1 MEKKSSVSLEVIQEM
16 WQKDSVV
23 NQDELDTESLKI
35 PQLHAKYYQL
45 YNTILLLRKQAEQQ
59 HSSILL
65 ERRKFYMGKAETQV
79 YIDEPFP
86 YKVRDKEDL
95 KLYLEADEKLSKIRL
110 KIDYYDTMLKYLE
123 EILKQ
128 ISNRTYQIKNAIEWR
143 RFSAGY
149 GRSYYKQE
157 E

>member
-1 MEKKSSVSLEVIQEM
+1 MEKKSSISLGVIQEM
-16 WQKDSVV
+16 WQKDSEV

-95 KLYLEADEKLSKIRL
+95 KLYLEADEKISKIRL

-143 RFSAGY
+143 RFTAGY
-149 GRSYYKQE
+149 G
-157 E
+157 

>member
-16 WQKDSVV
+16 WQKDSGV

-35 PQLHAKYYQL
+35 PQLHAKYYEL

-95 KLYLEADEKLSKIRL
+95 KLYLEADEKISKIRL
-110 KIDYYDTMLKYLE
+110 KIDYYDTMLRYLE

-143 RFSAGY
+143 RFTAGY
-149 GRSYYKQE
+149 G
-157 E
+157 

>member
-1 MEKKSSVSLEVIQEM
+1 MEKKSSISLEVIQEM
-16 WQKDSVV
+16 WQKDSEV

-110 KIDYYDTMLKYLE
+110 KIDYYDTMLRYLE

-143 RFSAGY
+143 RFTAGY
-149 GRSYYKQE
+149 G
-157 E
+157 

>member
-16 WQKDSVV
+16 WQKDSEV

-95 KLYLEADEKLSKIRL
+95 KLYLEADEKISKIRL

-128 ISNRTYQIKNAIEWR
+128 ISNRTYQIRNAIEWR
-143 RFSAGY
+143 KFTAGY
-149 GRSYYKQE
+149 G
-157 E
+157 

>member
-1 MEKKSSVSLEVIQEM
+1 MEKKSSISLEVIQEM
-16 WQKDSVV
+16 WQKDSEV

-45 YNTILLLRKQAEQQ
+45 YNTILLLRKQAEQR

-95 KLYLEADEKLSKIRL
+95 KLYLEADEKISKIRL

-143 RFSAGY
+143 RFTAGY
-149 GRSYYKQE
+149 G
-157 E
+157 

>member
-16 WQKDSVV
+16 WQKDSEV

-45 YNTILLLRKQAEQQ
+45 YNTILLLRKKAEQQ

-95 KLYLEADEKLSKIRL
+95 KLYLEADEKISKIRL

-149 GRSYYKQE
+149 G
-157 E
+157 

>member
-1 MEKKSSVSLEVIQEM
+1 MEKKSSVSLEIIQEM
-16 WQKDSVV
+16 WQKDSEV

-95 KLYLEADEKLSKIRL
+95 KLYLEADEKISKIRL

-143 RFSAGY
+143 RFTAGY
-149 GRSYYKQE
+149 G
-157 E
+157 

>member
-16 WQKDSVV
+16 WQKDSEV

-95 KLYLEADEKLSKIRL
+95 KLYLEADEKISKIRL

-143 RFSAGY
+143 RFTAGY
-149 GRSYYKQE
+149 G
-157 E
+157 

>member
-16 WQKDSVV
+16 WQKDSEV

-65 ERRKFYMGKAETQV
+65 ERRKFYMGTAETQV

-95 KLYLEADEKLSKIRL
+95 KLYLEADEKISKIFVY
-110 KIDYYDTMLKYLE
+110 KTTCTT
-123 EILKQ
+123 ILKDYT
-128 ISNRTYQIKNAIEWR
+128 SNCLL
-143 RFSAGY
+143 
-149 GRSYYKQE
+149 
-157 E
+157 

>member
-59 HSSILL
+59 HGSILL

-95 KLYLEADEKLSKIRL
+95 RLYLEADEKLSKIRL

-149 GRSYYKQE
+149 G
-157 E
+157 

>member
-1 MEKKSSVSLEVIQEM
+1 MEKKSSISLEVIQEM
-16 WQKDSVV
+16 WQKDSEV

-95 KLYLEADEKLSKIRL
+95 RLYLEADEKLSKIRL

-143 RFSAGY
+143 RFTAGY
-149 GRSYYKQE
+149 G
-157 E
+157 

>member
-1 MEKKSSVSLEVIQEM
+1 MEKKSSISLDVIQEM
-16 WQKDSVV
+16 WQKDSEV
-23 NQDELDTESLKI
+23 NQDELDIESLKI

-95 KLYLEADEKLSKIRL
+95 KLYLEADEKISKIRL
-110 KIDYYDTMLKYLE
+110 KIDYYDTMLRYLE

-143 RFSAGY
+143 RFTAGY
-149 GRSYYKQE
+149 G
-157 E
+157 

>member
-1 MEKKSSVSLEVIQEM
+1 MEKKFSVSLEVIQEM

-45 YNTILLLRKQAEQQ
+45 YNTILLLRKQAEHQ

-95 KLYLEADEKLSKIRL
+95 KLYLEADEKISKIRL

-128 ISNRTYQIKNAIEWR
+128 ISNRTYQIKNAIDFR
-143 RFSAGY
+143 RFTAGY
-149 GRSYYKQE
+149 G
-157 E
+157 